1 MGTHVRYYGGMKR
14 CKKCGTEKPLDE
26 FYKSAGMRDGHR
38 HDCKACNL
46 EEKRQRYLADPAAA
60 KARVKR
66 WQQENPERL
75 NAYRRERRL
84 EPEVKQRERA
94 GHLMRKYGITLEQY
108 DAMLDDQGGGCSI
121 CGRPQGTKIS
131 LHVDHDHSTGKVR
144 GILCFSCNN
153 ALADFQEDM
162 QLLRKAIGYLF
173 AHTAEDEIQL
183 ARQRALSL
191 VGRGL

>member
-1 MGTHVRYYGGMKR
+1 MQRMKQCR
-14 CKKCGTEKPLDE
+14 KCKVVKPLDD

-46 EEKRQRYLADPAAA
+46 EQKRQRYLADPATA

-75 NAYRRERRL
+75 NAYRRTRRL
-84 EPEVKQRERA
+84 EPEVKRRERA
-94 GHLMRKYGITLEQY
+94 GHLMRKYGMTIEQY
-108 DAMLDDQGGGCSI
+108 DAMLEAQGGGCCI
-121 CGRPQGTKIS
+121 CGRPPREDIS
-131 LHVDHDHSTGKVR
+131 LHVDHDHSTGEIR
-144 GILCFSCNN
+144 GILCFRCNN
-153 ALADFQEDM
+153 ALADFQEDPE
-162 QLLRKAIGYLF
+162 LLKKAASYVSWH
-173 AHTAEDEIQL
+173 ANQEEIQL